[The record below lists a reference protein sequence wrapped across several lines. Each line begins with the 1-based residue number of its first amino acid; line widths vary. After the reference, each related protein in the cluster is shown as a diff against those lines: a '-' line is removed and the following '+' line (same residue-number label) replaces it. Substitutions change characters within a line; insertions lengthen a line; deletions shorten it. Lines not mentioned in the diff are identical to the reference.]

1 MARGQ
6 GGKETEISTSMISRA
21 AGSIAGMVRGA
32 AQGAFDGWFGPGAP
46 LRAIAPPDVAG
57 RGFDYGFG
65 VNLNYTPRQEL
76 GQESVGFATLRR
88 LASPDQGGLDLL
100 RLAIETRKDQMAA
113 QKWQL
118 RGRKKDDDGGEKARA
133 FELLLRRPD
142 GVNTFRTWARQL
154 IEDHLVI
161 DAVAVYPRVAGGRPL
176 FEIVD
181 GATIKRVIDDGA
193 RTPVPP
199 LPAYQQVL
207 KGVPAVDYT
216 TKELG
221 YYPYNLRSN
230 RLYGM
235 SRVEQVLGMVSIAL
249 NRQLSIASYY
259 TEGNVPDAFI
269 GVPENWNPDQIR
281 QFQSYFDAMLAGNV
295 EDRRKARFIPG
306 GMNITFAKPDLLK
319 DEFDEWLA
327 RVICWAFSLSPES
340 LVKQTNRATAET
352 AKEGAK
358 EEGLEPLKL
367 WLKDVVDD
375 LLERAGAPDLELAY
389 IDEEIID
396 PLVKAQVI
404 QIFGGNKAIADLNE
418 CRALAG
424 LPPATP
430 DQEEKLRPPAP
441 DPLTFGGGNGDGVPL
456 KPGEKKDPKLLGA
469 GDPKDGAD
477 PTDKAEKRHSAGR
490 LLPGLQPNGKLDAKT
505 ERAVRRAA
513 AKSLDLIRR
522 AVVAAA
528 KKGKGTGKLS
538 KGDVSDDD
546 LQRIL
551 GALSRDQLQ
560 ALRAAIED
568 AVAQYASE
576 RASASMFAIEN
587 FVAGDFEAL
596 LEQANRDAVA
606 WASTRAGELVTEVS
620 DTTIDGIRDIVT
632 SAIEDGLTNA
642 ELADELSTSFEFSE
656 ARSMLIARTETS
668 FAENAGTLI
677 GWRAAG
683 CVAGKVWL
691 VGDAEVCE
699 ECDALDGVEVP
710 IDADFPDDG
719 GDGPPLHPNCRCSIA
734 PVVIERETADV
745 GAE

>member
-1 MARGQ
+1 
-6 GGKETEISTSMISRA
+6 MISRA

-32 AQGAFDGWFGPGAP
+32 AAGAFDGWFGPGAP
-46 LRAIAPPDVAG
+46 LRAIAPPDTAG

-118 RGRKKDDDGGEKARA
+118 RGRKKDDDGGTKARE
-133 FELLLRRPD
+133 FEIFLRHPD
-142 GVNTFRTWARQL
+142 GVSTFRTWARQL

-161 DAVAVYPRVAGGRPL
+161 DAVAIYPRVASGRPL

-193 RTPVPP
+193 RTPLPP

-235 SRVEQVLGMVSIAL
+235 SRVEQVLGIVSIAL

-259 TEGNVPDAFI
+259 TDGNVPDAFI

-281 QFQSYFDAMLAGNV
+281 QFQTYFDALLNGNI
-295 EDRRKARFIPG
+295 EERRKARFIPG

-319 DEFDEWLA
+319 DEFDEWLG
-327 RVICWAFSLSPES
+327 RVICWAFSLSPEA

-424 LPPATP
+424 LPPASP
-430 DQEEKLRPPAP
+430 EQEEKLRPPAP
-441 DPLTFGGGNGDGVPL
+441 DFSVAGNGNGFPP
-456 KPGEKKDPKLLGA
+456 KPGEKLDPKKDPKFLGA
-469 GDPKDGAD
+469 GDPKDGAPND
-477 PTDKAEKRHSAGR
+477 TKDEGNPTDKAEKRHSAGR

-528 KKGKGTGKLS
+528 KKGKAGKLA

-551 GALSRDQLQ
+551 GSLSKDQLQ
-560 ALRAAIED
+560 ALRSAIED

-576 RASASMFAIEN
+576 RASAAMFAVEGL
-587 FVAGDFEAL
+587 VPGDFESL

-606 WASTRAGELVTEVS
+606 WASDRAGELVTEVS
-620 DTTIDGIRDIVT
+620 DTTIEGIRDIVT
-632 SAIEDGLTNA
+632 GAIDDGLTNS
-642 ELADELSTSFEFSE
+642 ELADELSAAYEFSE

-677 GWRAAG
+677 GWRASG

-699 ECDALDGVEVP
+699 DCDALDGVEVP
-710 IDADFPDDG
+710 LDADFPDDG
-719 GDGPPLHPNCRCSIA
+719 GDGPPLHPNCRCSLA

-745 GAE
+745 GEE